1 MNVLVLGATS
11 VIGAHVAEAFA
22 PGNNLLLAGRD
33 SGRLS
38 QAAARCRAAAAS
50 RVVETAYDLRQG
62 MAGLGAASAWPPDVI
77 VNAASSTSR
86 LRDDVI
92 PAGDL
97 SAAVAVDL
105 LAPLE
110 LIRSVVGCRGS
121 RQTHVVFIS
130 SVLAAVPSPRRVI
143 YGSLKRMHEEA
154 LLAFARSEPGVR
166 VLIARLAKPISPDHP
181 SRDAARFA
189 AAVRRSF
196 DEGKVRMSFGLSGRL
211 MTALFLL
218 QPAVFHLAVNAL
230 RIVRRRNQPDLPD
243 LAGHFSTMRS
253 ETSRTFTQGEQEN
266 L

>member
-22 PGNNLLLAGRD
+22 PGNDLLLAGRD
-33 SGRLS
+33 ADRLR
-38 QAAARCRAAAAS
+38 QAAARCRAAGAS
-50 RVVETAYDLRQG
+50 SVTETACDLREG
-62 MAGLGAASAWPPDVI
+62 IAALDAVSTWAPDVI

-86 LRDDVI
+86 LRDDAI

-110 LIRSVVGCRGS
+110 LVRALVARREGRPA
-121 RQTHVVFIS
+121 RVVFIS
-130 SVLAAVPSPRRVI
+130 SVLAAVPNPSRVI

-154 LLAFARSEPGVR
+154 LLALARSEPDVR
-166 VLIARLAKPISPDHP
+166 VLIARLAKPMSPDRP

-189 AAVRRSF
+189 AAVRRGF

-218 QPAVFHLAVNAL
+218 QPAAFHLAVKAL
-230 RIVRRRNQPDLPD
+230 RIVRRRHRHGADRPPQY
-243 LAGHFSTMRS
+243 HSS
-253 ETSRTFTQGEQEN
+253 ETNRTFVQGEEEN
-266 L
+266 P